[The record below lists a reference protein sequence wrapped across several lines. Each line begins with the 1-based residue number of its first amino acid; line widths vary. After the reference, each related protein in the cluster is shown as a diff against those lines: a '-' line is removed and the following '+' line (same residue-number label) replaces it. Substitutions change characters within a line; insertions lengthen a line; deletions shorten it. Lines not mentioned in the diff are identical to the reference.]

1 MKNQRGLSLGGFI
14 VVLFLLLMV
23 ALLGFKLFT
32 PYTEYFAIQKTLRK
46 LAEDPAAKT
55 WTQRDLN
62 AAFQPH
68 ALIDRISAIN
78 AQDIEMGKEGN
89 DVVLSANYS
98 VKVPL
103 FHNISLII
111 DFAPTSK

>member
-32 PYTEYFAIQKTLRK
+32 PYTEYFAIQKTFRK
-46 LAEDPAAKT
+46 LAEDPAVKT
-55 WTQRDLN
+55 GTRRDLA
-62 AAFQPH
+62 AAFQPYE
-68 ALIDRISAIN
+68 LIDRITAIG
-78 AQDIEMGKEGN
+78 AEDIEVAKEGN
-89 DVVLSANYS
+89 EVILSARYS

-103 FHNISLII
+103 FHNISILI